1 MQVKNGHFYSH
12 QYAACDTVLLT
23 LLSLHRAL
31 FLCLRIFIEEEEKRR
46 RCKRNRKVH
55 GRARRTDSRAVDPPF
70 RSIRTQFSLF
80 NVTICSMLFFLFS
93 DAGSKYSLN
102 FSMTI
107 QLVPAVASCRQN
119 CEWYCQS
126 CLLYHPLP
134 YHNEKNTNLRLSICA
149 ACRLATVCIFQ
160 YTQTQRK
167 WRQPS
172 RGQYRTD
179 ENKMP
184 CLILLSASAV
194 DHCSRYATYL
204 EQECESSVN

>member
-1 MQVKNGHFYSH
+1 M
-12 QYAACDTVLLT
+12 T
-23 LLSLHRAL
+23 LHSLHRVL

-93 DAGSKYSLN
+93 AEESSDERQFLIFYDN
-102 FSMTI
+102 
-107 QLVPAVASCRQN
+107 QLASCRQN
-119 CEWYCQS
+119 CEWYCPS

-160 YTQTQRK
+160 YTQTQRNGGS
-167 WRQPS
+167 RQEDS
-172 RGQYRTD
+172 IVLMRI
-179 ENKMP
+179 K
-184 CLILLSASAV
+184 CHA
-194 DHCSRYATYL
+194 
-204 EQECESSVN
+204 